1 MYWDR
6 RYHTKLP
13 PDNNFDFFFVS
24 LQIGTI
30 KEDIATTVD
39 NLHSS
44 RVSLKLHLQSIHFAG
59 SVLNP
64 GNSLLLRCTSQI
76 GNIYL
81 ETKEIE
87 LGTPQRDPI
96 PARGNYHSINLL
108 NFIQLER
115 YKSL

>member
-1 MYWDR
+1 M
-6 RYHTKLP
+6 
-13 PDNNFDFFFVS
+13 
-24 LQIGTI
+24 
-30 KEDIATTVD
+30 
-39 NLHSS
+39 
-44 RVSLKLHLQSIHFAG
+44 KLHLQSIHFAG

-96 PARGNYHSINLL
+96 PARGNYHL
-108 NFIQLER
+108 FIQSIYWISLNSNDIKA
-115 YKSL
+115 YKL

>member
-1 MYWDR
+1 MSFIYIEIF
-6 RYHTKLP
+6 Y
-13 PDNNFDFFFVS
+13 FQV
-24 LQIGTI
+24 GTI

-64 GNSLLLRCTSQI
+64 SLLLRCTSQI

-96 PARGNYHSINLL
+96 PARGNYI
-108 NFIQLER
+108 FI
-115 YKSL
+115 